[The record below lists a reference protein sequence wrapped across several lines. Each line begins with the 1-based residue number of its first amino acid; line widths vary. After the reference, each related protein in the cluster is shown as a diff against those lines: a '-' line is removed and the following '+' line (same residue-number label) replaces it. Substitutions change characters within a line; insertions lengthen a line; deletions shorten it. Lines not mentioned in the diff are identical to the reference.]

1 MKDHRDIILRPIVTE
16 KSMNLL
22 ADNKYTFLVDK
33 KANKTEIKS
42 AIESIFKVKVENVS
56 TMIIKGKPKR
66 MGRYEGKKPDRKKA
80 VVTLKA
86 GQKIRIFDGM

>member
-22 ADNKYTFLVDK
+22 ADNKYTFLVGK

>member
-1 MKDHRDIILRPIVTE
+1 MRDYRDIILKPIVTE

-33 KANKTEIKS
+33 RANKSEIKS
-42 AIESIFKVKVENVS
+42 AIESIFKVKVESVN
-56 TMIIKGKPKR
+56 TMNIKGKPKR
-66 MGRYEGKKPDRKKA
+66 MGRFEGKRPDRKKA
-80 VVTLKA
+80 IVTLKA